1 MKKTSTTNI
10 LAKIFKKTPEKK
22 VKKKTKPKVAKKS
35 TPPKAKVVK
44 KNIPVKKTKT
54 KKVTATKIKKNLK
67 TVSKKAAPEKVE
79 IKTDNLRI
87 SKSNEVKPEIKK
99 VKKQETEKREY
110 KVKDYVVYPKH
121 GVGQIT
127 EFKKIN
133 IGGIDVETYVLKFE
147 KDKANGMV
155 PVNKQSH
162 LRPLATIN
170 QVNKCIS
177 ILKSKPKI
185 KRSMWS
191 RRAQEYE
198 AKISSGKIYELAE
211 VVRDL
216 NKGDDLMVDQSY
228 SERQLFE
235 KAYERILSE
244 FQIVMG
250 VSLEDTQKKLDKA
263 LKRNLEGQPKTI
275 AAPTKIKD
283 PAADPDA
290 DSVQI
295 TDTENLTSGDQLQA
309 VERVL
314 KRTRGIASYEIISEK
329 KLIGLLEPWLGTGNV
344 TADLPIPVMI
354 DVILNPEK
362 RFNEKGL
369 RIELS
374 AVAPGAKL
382 DTHGRWRQN
391 LERGLQTMRIL
402 AGLILMLVT
411 IATATVIIF
420 ATRAGLGTNKET
432 VEVLHL
438 IGAHDKFI
446 SRQFE
451 RQFLTLSLL
460 SCIIGYGA
468 AAGIFHMLFILMT
481 DMEDMQFYL
490 LLLGVPFL
498 SILMTW
504 LIIRNFVIRTLAK
517 AL

>member
-22 VKKKTKPKVAKKS
+22 TKKKTVTKV
-35 TPPKAKVVK
+35 T
-44 KNIPVKKTKT
+44 KKTKT
-54 KKVTATKIKKNLK
+54 KATKKIVTTKKTTPKIKKNLK
-67 TVSKKAAPEKVE
+67 SSTTAPSSRKVDV
-79 IKTDNLRI
+79 KNNNLRI
-87 SKSNEVKPEIKK
+87 SKSNEIKPEIKK
-99 VKKQETEKREY
+99 VKKQDTEKKEY

-133 IGGIDVETYVLKFE
+133 IGGIDVETYILKFE

-244 FQIVMG
+244 FQIIMD

-263 LKRNLEGQPKTI
+263 LKRNLEAQAKTI
-275 AAPTKIKD
+275 AAPTDLKE
-283 PAADPDA
+283 PETSEAEP
-290 DSVQI
+290 I
-295 TDTENLTSGDQLQA
+295 TDTED
-309 VERVL
+309 
-314 KRTRGIASYEIISEK
+314 
-329 KLIGLLEPWLGTGNV
+329 
-344 TADLPIPVMI
+344 
-354 DVILNPEK
+354 
-362 RFNEKGL
+362 
-369 RIELS
+369 
-374 AVAPGAKL
+374 
-382 DTHGRWRQN
+382 
-391 LERGLQTMRIL
+391 
-402 AGLILMLVT
+402 
-411 IATATVIIF
+411 
-420 ATRAGLGTNKET
+420 
-432 VEVLHL
+432 
-438 IGAHDKFI
+438 
-446 SRQFE
+446 
-451 RQFLTLSLL
+451 
-460 SCIIGYGA
+460 
-468 AAGIFHMLFILMT
+468 
-481 DMEDMQFYL
+481 
-490 LLLGVPFL
+490 
-498 SILMTW
+498 
-504 LIIRNFVIRTLAK
+504 
-517 AL
+517 